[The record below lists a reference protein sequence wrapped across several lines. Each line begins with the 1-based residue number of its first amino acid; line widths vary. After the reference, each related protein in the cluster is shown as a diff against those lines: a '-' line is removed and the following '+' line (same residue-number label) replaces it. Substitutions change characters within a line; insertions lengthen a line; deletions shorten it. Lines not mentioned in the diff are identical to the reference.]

1 MYKRLDSHAVHPVA
15 ERFFLACFL
24 EIGQLLLSWFQRG
37 EVVEK
42 VAQESEIQLSVT
54 FDDILHANE
63 LAAFHLLG
71 VFQDEL
77 CKFSGVRFAQV
88 WLVNSQTGR
97 SDLLTEIEITRELL
111 KECKQLAA
119 PRD

>member
-1 MYKRLDSHAVHPVA
+1 MYKRLDSHAVHPVP

-24 EIGQLLLSWFQRG
+24 KVWQLLFSWFQRWK
-37 EVVEK
+37 VVEK

-54 FDDILHANE
+54 FDDILHADE

-77 CKFSGVRFAQV
+77 CTFGGIRFAQV
-88 WLVNSQTGR
+88 WLVNSKTGR

-111 KECKQLAA
+111 KECKQLTA